1 LRKFLLSGGLCQRKT
16 ENLGTRSASERAE
29 CEARYA
35 SACAAAA
42 AAAGAPAPFRGPAA
56 DSALGEHFLDVV
68 SANGFALDARPA
80 RFLCGLTFRLG
91 ARRAG
96 GSIDRAGFLGG
107 TADMIDGALR
117 LQAPWLEA
125 ARRAPRERSA
135 MLSVRELFL
144 PSADHTTNLMRAAE
158 AGDEVRVRELLAAG
172 APLLCADGSGRWTAL
187 HWASHRGDA
196 RIVAALLEADA
207 EGATV
212 DARDDG
218 GATPLILAS
227 ALGHEGAVRALLA
240 RGARQ
245 ELQNRVGRSA
255 MHKAAEFAAA
265 GVIAQL
271 CVAPGAAAAL
281 ALREQYGYTPHKV
294 AVDKGHALCAELL
307 RVHGAL

>member
-1 LRKFLLSGGLCQRKT
+1 VLPVVLRQGHALSLRRTRDVCGLMLRRERVAPGGAVATQFGCGELVERRAADGVRVVRLPWAT
-16 ENLGTRSASERAE
+16 LYTRERVDELGFCS
-29 CEARYA
+29 
-35 SACAAAA
+35 
-42 AAAGAPAPFRGPAA
+42 APA
-56 DSALGEHFLDVV
+56 DAL
-68 SANGFALDARPA
+68 ARALEE
-80 RFLCGLTFRLG
+80 
-91 ARRAG
+91 
-96 GSIDRAGFLGG
+96 
-107 TADMIDGALR
+107 
-117 LQAPWLEA
+117 QAPWLEA
-125 ARRAPRERSA
+125 ERRAPREDAVIRVRRWG
-135 MLSVRELFL
+135 LSVGR
-144 PSADHTTNLMRAAE
+144 TTSLMRAAY
-158 AGDEVRVRELLAAG
+158 AGDEQGVRELLAAG